1 MEENKTYTLILA
13 DGTRIENLTMNG
25 NNFVSQTELT
35 ESMFE
40 ENLTP
45 VTISDGEREEVHQ
58 FMELVQ
64 ITEEDDGWYLVI
76 IDVPESEL
84 VLRKMNSNIQY
95 LAMMSDIE
103 LF

>member
-1 MEENKTYTLILA
+1 MEDKTYTLILA

-45 VTISDGEREEVHQ
+45 VIISDGIHMENHP
-58 FMELVQ
+58 FMEFVQ
-64 ITEEDDGWYLVI
+64 ITKYDDGWYLVL

-84 VLRKMNSNIQY
+84 ALRKMNSNIQY
-95 LAMMSDIE
+95 LAMMTDVE